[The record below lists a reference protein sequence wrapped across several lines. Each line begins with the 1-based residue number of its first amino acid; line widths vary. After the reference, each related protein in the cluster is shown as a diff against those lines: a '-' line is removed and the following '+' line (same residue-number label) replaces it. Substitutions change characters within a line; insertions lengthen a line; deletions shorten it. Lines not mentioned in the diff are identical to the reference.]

1 MRLHVLTEPT
11 RIGPRNPTMA
21 GEVVSSERAIAIW
34 VLRVFLGLVF
44 LGIGV
49 AKLIGVWQLVQFFAA
64 IGWGQWFRFVT
75 GVLDVAGAVLVFVP
89 PLSFYGALLLV
100 LTVGTATLIC
110 LTILHQSPAIPLT
123 LTLLAATEAW
133 LTRSKRQS

>member
-1 MRLHVLTEPT
+1 
-11 RIGPRNPTMA
+11 MA
-21 GEVVSSERAIAIW
+21 VEAVSRERTIAIS
-34 VLRVFLGLVF
+34 VLRFLLGFIF
-44 LGIGV
+44 LGIGA
-49 AKLIGVWQLVQFFAA
+49 AKLAGVQQLVQFFAA

-89 PLSFYGALLLV
+89 RLSFYGALLLV

-110 LTILHQSPAIPLT
+110 LTILHQNPAVPLT

>member
-1 MRLHVLTEPT
+1 
-11 RIGPRNPTMA
+11 MA
-21 GEVVSSERAIAIW
+21 VGEVSRERTIAIS
-34 VLRVFLGLVF
+34 VLRFLLGFVF
-44 LGIGV
+44 LGIGA
-49 AKLIGVWQLVQFFAA
+49 AKLTGAQQLVQFFAA

-89 PLSFYGALLLV
+89 RWTFYGALLLV

-133 LTRSKRQS
+133 LTRSNRQN

>member
-1 MRLHVLTEPT
+1 
-11 RIGPRNPTMA
+11 MA
-21 GEVVSSERAIAIW
+21 VEAVSRERTIAIS
-34 VLRVFLGLVF
+34 VLRFLLGFVF
-44 LGIGV
+44 LGIGA
-49 AKLIGVWQLVQFFAA
+49 AKLTGAQQLVQFFAA

-89 PLSFYGALLLV
+89 RWTFYGALLLV

-133 LTRSKRQS
+133 LTRSNRQN